1 MTCSCSARVQLCG
14 RSGPC
19 PGPGKNKQRETFSQF
34 YMHQQKHRA
43 STNLVPVSYYVW
55 PPDPFTVNEMISYAG
70 VDQMSWAV
78 HTFAL
83 SFVRVRV
90 LECRYCIHA
99 TSLIKA
105 TAFLRQPLLRLFG

>member
-14 RSGPC
+14 RSVRVRDRGRTNNEKLSRSFTC
-19 PGPGKNKQRETFSQF
+19 INKNT
-34 YMHQQKHRA
+34 A
-43 STNLVPVSYYVW
+43 LAPVSYYVW